1 MSDPAISPLARAA
14 QQQCRQKQC
23 RQTTWELGISYTG
36 ELAGNVQDHAV
47 KANFTWSF

>member
-14 QQQCRQKQC
+14 QQQC